1 MRDAGDEGAP
11 LGGDD
16 ILRYSR
22 QLLLPGFGAAT
33 QQRLRDGR
41 VLVVGA
47 GGLGSPVILYLA
59 AAGVGTLGIVD
70 SDVVDLT
77 NLQRQIVHG
86 VGDVGRSK
94 VASAAEA
101 VTAVNPGVHVVGHET
116 RLGADNVMQL
126 IAGYDVIVDGVD
138 NFAAR
143 FLLNDACVLAGKT
156 LVEAGI
162 LRYSGL
168 VMTIRGGESAC
179 YRCVF
184 NEPPPPG
191 AVPTCS
197 EAGVLGSVAGIIG
210 GLQANEAIKVLTG
223 VGEPLF
229 DRLLQFDALRTEF
242 YEVGIGRVA
251 GCAVCGDAPT
261 SRRRSSTTSPAH
273 CTAPQDPPRMSDDA
287 GPATAAPA
295 SPGPSPLDLASGP
308 QALVISEGDLQAI
321 IAQAL
326 AERPLECCGILAGE
340 TNGRVTRVFP
350 RAMRRPAPRNR
361 HRP

>member
-1 MRDAGDEGAP
+1 MRNADHVRAP

-33 QQRLRDGR
+33 QERIRDGR

-59 AAGVGTLGIVD
+59 AAGVGTIGIVD
-70 SDVVDLT
+70 NDVVDLT

-86 VGDVGRSK
+86 VHDIGRSK
-94 VASAAEA
+94 VASAADAVEA
-101 VTAVNPGVHVVGHET
+101 INPGVHVVRHED
-116 RLGADNVMQL
+116 RLGAHNVMQL
-126 IAGYDVIVDGVD
+126 VAEYDVIVDGVD

-162 LRYSGL
+162 LRFGGL
-168 VMTIRGGESAC
+168 VMTIKGGVSAC
-179 YRCVF
+179 YRCVYS
-184 NEPPPPG
+184 EPPPPG
-191 AVPTCS
+191 AVPSCS
-197 EAGVLGSVAGIIG
+197 EAGVLGSVAGVVG

-229 DRLLQFDALRTEF
+229 DRLLQFDALRSEF
-242 YEVGIGRVA
+242 YEVGVERNA

-261 SRRRSSTTSPAH
+261 I
-273 CTAPQDPPRMSDDA
+273 TAPVEY
-287 GPATAAPA
+287 
-295 SPGPSPLDLASGP
+295 DLAC
-308 QALVISEGDLQAI
+308 ALQGAAEG
-321 IAQAL
+321 
-326 AERPLECCGILAGE
+326 GTHG
-340 TNGRVTRVFP
+340 
-350 RAMRRPAPRNR
+350 
-361 HRP
+361 

>member
-1 MRDAGDEGAP
+1 MTDAAAASRP
-11 LGGDD
+11 LSGDD

-22 QLLLPGFGAAT
+22 HLLLPGFGAAT

-47 GGLGSPVILYLA
+47 GGLGSPVIIYLA
-59 AAGVGTLGIVD
+59 AAGVGTLGIID
-70 SDVVDLT
+70 NDVVDLT

-86 VGDVGRSK
+86 VSDIGRSK
-94 VASAAEA
+94 VTSATEA
-101 VTAVNPGVHVVGHET
+101 VAALNPGVRVVEHDT

-126 IAGYDVIVDGVD
+126 IAEYDVIVDGVD

-162 LRYSGL
+162 LRFGGL

-191 AVPTCS
+191 AVPSCS
-197 EAGVLGSVAGIIG
+197 EAGVLGSVAGVVG
-210 GLQANEAIKVLTG
+210 ALQANEVIKVLTG
-223 VGEPLF
+223 IGEPLLG
-229 DRLLQFDALRTEF
+229 RLLQFDALRTEF
-242 YEVGIGRVA
+242 YEVAVGRAA

-261 SRRRSSTTSPAH
+261 I
-273 CTAPQDPPRMSDDA
+273 TAPIEYDLSCALRSGA
-287 GPATAAPA
+287 E
-295 SPGPSPLDLASGP
+295 PSAH
-308 QALVISEGDLQAI
+308 A
-321 IAQAL
+321 
-326 AERPLECCGILAGE
+326 
-340 TNGRVTRVFP
+340 
-350 RAMRRPAPRNR
+350 
-361 HRP
+361 

>member
-1 MRDAGDEGAP
+1 VSDASHASPP
-11 LGGDD
+11 LSGDD
-16 ILRYSR
+16 VLRYSR

-70 SDVVDLT
+70 NDVVDLT

-86 VGDVGRSK
+86 MGDIGHSK
-94 VASAAEA
+94 VASAADA
-101 VTAVNPGVHVVGHET
+101 VGEMNPGVHVVRHED

-126 IAGYDVIVDGVD
+126 IAEYDVIVDGVD

-143 FLLNDACVLAGKT
+143 FLLNDACVLAEKT

-162 LRYSGL
+162 LRFGGL
-168 VMTIRGGESAC
+168 VMTIKGGESAC

-184 NEPPPPG
+184 SEPPPLG
-191 AVPTCS
+191 AVPSCS
-197 EAGVLGSVAGIIG
+197 EAGVLGSVAAVVG

-223 VGEPLF
+223 IGEPLF

-242 YEVGIGRVA
+242 YEVPVERSA

-261 SRRRSSTTSPAH
+261 I
-273 CTAPQDPPRMSDDA
+273 TAPA
-287 GPATAAPA
+287 EY
-295 SPGPSPLDLASGP
+295 DLAC
-308 QALVISEGDLQAI
+308 ALHGAAEGGAD
-321 IAQAL
+321 
-326 AERPLECCGILAGE
+326 G
-340 TNGRVTRVFP
+340 
-350 RAMRRPAPRNR
+350 
-361 HRP
+361 

>member
-1 MRDAGDEGAP
+1 MSDAAETGRALSD
-11 LGGDD
+11 DD

-22 QLLLPGFGAAT
+22 HLLLPGFGAAT
-33 QQRLRDGR
+33 QQRLRDAR

-47 GGLGSPVILYLA
+47 GGLGSPVIFYLA
-59 AAGVGTLGIVD
+59 AAGVGTLGIID
-70 SDVVDLT
+70 NDVVDLT
-77 NLQRQIVHG
+77 NLQRQIIHG
-86 VGDVGRSK
+86 VSDIGRSK
-94 VASAAEA
+94 VSSAAETVA
-101 VTAVNPGVHVVGHET
+101 ALNPGVRVVEHDT

-126 IAGYDVIVDGVD
+126 IADYDVIVDGVD

-162 LRYSGL
+162 LRFGGL

-191 AVPTCS
+191 AVPSCS
-197 EAGVLGSVAGIIG
+197 EAGVLGSVAGVVG

-242 YEVGIGRVA
+242 YEVPVGRNP
-251 GCAVCGDAPT
+251 GCAVCGDAP
-261 SRRRSSTTSPAH
+261 AI
-273 CTAPQDPPRMSDDA
+273 TAPVEY
-287 GPATAAPA
+287 
-295 SPGPSPLDLASGP
+295 DLAC
-308 QALVISEGDLQAI
+308 ALHAAAEP
-321 IAQAL
+321 AL
-326 AERPLECCGILAGE
+326 HA
-340 TNGRVTRVFP
+340 
-350 RAMRRPAPRNR
+350 
-361 HRP
+361 